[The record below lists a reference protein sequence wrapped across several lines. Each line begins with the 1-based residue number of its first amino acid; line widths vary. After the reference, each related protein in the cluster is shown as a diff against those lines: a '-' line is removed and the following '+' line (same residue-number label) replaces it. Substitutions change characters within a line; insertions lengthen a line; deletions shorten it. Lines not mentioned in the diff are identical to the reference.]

1 MEILY
6 FNKLDSTQIKE
17 LELGNFPENKI
28 EQYPE
33 KVEKFKKLCGGQLGL
48 TLNKKESCVNIFHEG
63 TRVIVDR
70 IQIVYTFTLNK
81 GNFCTFTA
89 TFKFDSNWE
98 FYSLDYNYK
107 TQIATTDITD
117 FIDTVMKWLETE

>member
-1 MEILY
+1 MELLY
-6 FNKLDSTQIKE
+6 FNKLDPAQIKE
-17 LELGNFPENKI
+17 FELGNFPENKI

-33 KVEKFKKLCGGQLGL
+33 KVEKFKKLCGWHLGL
-48 TLNKKESCVNIFHEG
+48 TLDKKESCVNIFHED

-70 IQIVYTFTLNK
+70 IQIVYTFTLNE

-89 TFKFDSNWE
+89 AFKFNSSWE

-107 TQIATTDITD
+107 TQIATTDIAD
-117 FIDTVMKWLETE
+117 FIDAVMKWLGEE